1 MRFSRAKAE
10 PRTKT
15 KTMGEGARERG
26 ERVVKITLIAPPPLF
41 SVLTSVQLLH
51 G

>member
-15 KTMGEGARERG
+15 KTMGEGRG
-26 ERVVKITLIAPPPLF
+26 ERVVKITLTAPPPLF
-41 SVLTSVQLLH
+41 SVLTSVQLLR

>member
-1 MRFSRAKAE
+1 MRFSCAKAE

-15 KTMGEGARERG
+15 KTMGEGARGRG
-26 ERVVKITLIAPPPLF
+26 ERVVKITLTAPPPLF
-41 SVLTSVQLLH
+41 SVLTSVQLLR